1 MALPN
6 LTPEQRQAALA
17 KAAAVRQARKLIKD
31 DLKAG
36 KMTLEH
42 ALTLPEMQRCK
53 VYALLRALP
62 GVGTAR
68 AKQLMVDL
76 HISEKAR
83 VKGLGANQRAALLE
97 QFN

>member
-42 ALTLPEMQRCK
+42 A
-53 VYALLRALP
+53 
-62 GVGTAR
+62 
-68 AKQLMVDL
+68 
-76 HISEKAR
+76 
-83 VKGLGANQRAALLE
+83 
-97 QFN
+97 

>member
-1 MALPN
+1 MALPD

-53 VYALLRALP
+53 VYDLLRALP
-62 GVGTAR
+62 GVGVAR
-68 AKQLMVDL
+68 AKQLMLDL
-76 HISEKAR
+76 DIGETRR
-83 VKGLGANQRAALLE
+83 VAGLGANQRAALLE
-97 QFN
+97 QFK